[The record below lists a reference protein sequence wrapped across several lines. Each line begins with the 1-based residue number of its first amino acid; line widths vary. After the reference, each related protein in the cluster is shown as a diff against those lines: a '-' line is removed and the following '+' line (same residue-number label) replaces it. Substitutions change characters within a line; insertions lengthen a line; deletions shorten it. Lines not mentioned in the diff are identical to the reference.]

1 MNATSRIGILGGS
14 FDPVHWGHILL
25 AREALRLADLDFVLL
40 LVAKDPPHKM
50 TQASPADRLRMA
62 RLAAEGE
69 AGIYACDLELK
80 LPGKSYAVDTMREL
94 KRHFPDAELFYL
106 LGSDVLATLP
116 YWHGSEE
123 LVSLVK
129 ILCVARQDIWG
140 LEPEGI
146 LKMQE
151 QQKIPV
157 RIIRAHIPNISSTEI
172 RSCLRKGLPV
182 SPYVPAPVEKYILDN
197 GLYRQHVT
205 ISEAGR
211 KAADK
216 PIPQK

>member
-1 MNATSRIGILGGS
+1 MGGS

-25 AREALRLADLDFVLL
+25 AREALRFAELDFVLL

-50 TQASPADRLRMA
+50 VQTSPADRFRMA

-80 LPGKSYAVDTMREL
+80 MPGKSYAVDTMREL

-106 LGSDVLATLP
+106 IGSDVLATLP
-116 YWHGSEE
+116 YWYKSEE

-140 LEPEGI
+140 LEPDCI
-146 LKMQE
+146 SKIQE

-157 RIIRAHIPNISSTEI
+157 QTIRAHIPNISSTEI

-182 SPYVPAPVEKYILDN
+182 SPYVPGPVEKYILDN
-197 GLYRQHVT
+197 GLYQQHFT
-205 ISEAGR
+205 ISEDGC

-216 PIPQK
+216 LIP